1 VNYPF
6 NFTILWS
13 TQKFQTLQK
22 KNLFIFCSSVKVFKC
37 FKTLKDLKGY
47 ALALHRN
54 RKHELSDVFL
64 TNESGFPEKTF
75 TEI

>member
-1 VNYPF
+1 
-6 NFTILWS
+6 
-13 TQKFQTLQK
+13 
-22 KNLFIFCSSVKVFKC
+22 LFIFCSSVKVFKC

-54 RKHELSDVFL
+54 RKHELSDVIL